1 MFNKEIKDVFFD
13 LDHTLWDFDK
23 NSALAFQRV
32 FLRHNI
38 NLELSVFIKEY
49 EPINLKYW
57 RKFRQEIITTQEL
70 RRGRLIDVFAVFKM
84 KYPLETIDDIAN
96 SYLEEL
102 PVDNHL
108 FAGTFETLD
117 YLSNNYNLHIIT
129 NGFEKVQHSKLENSG
144 IQKYFSTVTTSEDA
158 GAKKPHPLIFERALI
173 KAEAIPQ
180 KSIMIGDSLE
190 ADIIGAQNAGM
201 NALFFNYRKEN
212 IEDSIKSVS
221 NLLEIKD
228 YL

>member
-70 RRGRLIDVFAVFKM
+70 RRGRLTDVFAVFRM

-129 NGFEKVQHSKLENSG
+129 NGFEKVQHSKLQNSG

-180 KSIMIGDSLE
+180 ESIMIGDSLE

-201 NALFFNYRKEN
+201 NTLFFNYRKEN
-212 IEDSIKSVS
+212 IEGSIKSVS
-221 NLLEIKD
+221 NLLEIKA

>member
-70 RRGRLIDVFAVFKM
+70 RRGRLTDVFAVFRM

-180 KSIMIGDSLE
+180 ESIMIGDSLE

-201 NALFFNYRKEN
+201 NTLFFNYRKEN
-212 IEDSIKSVS
+212 IEGSIKSVS
-221 NLLEIKD
+221 NLLEIKA

>member
-1 MFNKEIKDVFFD
+1 MFNKKISDVFFD

-38 NLELSVFIKEY
+38 NLKLPVFINEY

-57 RKFRQEIITTQEL
+57 RKFRQETISKEEL
-70 RRGRLIDVFAVFKM
+70 RRGRLTEVFAVFKM
-84 KYPLETIDDIAN
+84 KFPIEIIDDIAN

-102 PVDNHL
+102 PRDNHL

-129 NGFEKVQHSKLENSG
+129 NGFEKVQHSKLQNSG

-173 KAEAIPQ
+173 KAEAVPQ
-180 KSIMIGDSLE
+180 KSVMIGDSLE

-201 NALFFNYRKEN
+201 NTLFFNYRKEN
-212 IEDSIKSVS
+212 IEYPIKSIS
-221 NLLEIKD
+221 KLLEIKA